1 TNNTTTTTRAA
12 SGYSTA
18 SNTNPTTRPSSNS
31 DNPMLLNGSGDTF
44 TAALVVALVEWAA
57 RAVTP
62 EVPAPSIGDRPTSP
76 ASRYPAHPAAT
87 GRITVW
93 PASQMSSRQ
102 GTLSTKNSTT
112 YMTAATPRTGQEV
125 SCSGMTFWVSR
136 PNSPRTNTT
145 ASTVRPDAHPL
156 AATGARTM

>member
-1 TNNTTTTTRAA
+1 PDARTRADTRRGTRPLARHSVTTSQTPRTSNTTTTTRAA

-31 DNPMLLNGSGDTF
+31 DNPMLLNGSGETF

-62 EVPAPSIGDRPTSP
+62 EEPAPSIGDRATSP
-76 ASRYPAHPAAT
+76 ASRHPTHPAAT

-93 PASQMSSRQ
+93 TASQMSSRY
-102 GTLSTKNSTT
+102 GTFSTKNS
-112 YMTAATPRTGQEV
+112 
-125 SCSGMTFWVSR
+125 
-136 PNSPRTNTT
+136 
-145 ASTVRPDAHPL
+145 
-156 AATGARTM
+156 